1 MTVRDRIAGFRFKRS
16 AVGAVVLFV
25 VTSTQLHF
33 SPAAGA
39 EAEPVVL
46 AAYQISN
53 HAEERLVP
61 EGNADIMAA
70 KQRHDKED
78 LGATV
83 YLYIRNP
90 GYGASLEA
98 ILWDGKDVSSH
109 AAAPGYQAI
118 WWRLAPQLL
127 GEGEKGEIAICL
139 RRRLKQATEFTVR
152 LTNGREITQRIEP
165 EDPPF
170 RFGTIAFGPDMKKV
184 YLYVEKLRSDAAM
197 PEQIQVSGINVDGA
211 PRWLSPG
218 AVGGVRTAVVTA
230 KSPLRRG
237 KHCTFIAASP
247 SHAAGATLRAFT
259 DLARFGSYGYPGRLE
274 GYAGNGL
281 DGYATFGSPSKQ
293 LLDRAEELGIKVAA
307 HINYGAPGDECI
319 GHPAL
324 YAYIGMDEPDCQDWG
339 AAKDRPVHLRIGA
352 TAMRTLRAAQLHA
365 TRDPLTPTLL
375 TVDLTFTPRN
385 YFVYG
390 PIPDIVNPDVYP
402 IALGSSIRSVPQH
415 LTIAKRASAP
425 RTLTYTYQNM
435 WEEWAR
441 KDTPTPWMGFTHI
454 RAVEDSTTLADAKRR
469 RGFARA
475 PAPQEVRL
483 EMLYGIGCGV
493 KGLFGYHDGTELSR
507 GGLIT
512 HGTWVLPEVWKV
524 NGETIRAL
532 RLVAPI
538 IEISHPVRWARS
550 NVEKTWIRTLITG
563 ENAALV
569 VAVNE
574 DYESVTEGFTAK
586 VRKDVNFE
594 FPDLPWMTSPTVLK
608 VGDGR
613 FTPLKSQHEEAVLT
627 WTETELA
634 DGETYLVLSDPALA
648 EQLENRYRTTPPFA
662 TPEGKS
668 RPEDYLRGRR
678 KTPKPTET
686 D

>member
-1 MTVRDRIAGFRFKRS
+1 M
-16 AVGAVVLFV
+16 AVVALFV
-25 VTSTQLHF
+25 VTTTYLHC

-39 EAEPVVL
+39 AEKPVVL

-53 HAEERLVP
+53 HTEERVIP

-70 KQRHDKED
+70 KERYDKED

-83 YLYIRNP
+83 YMYIRNP
-90 GYGASLEA
+90 GYGASLET
-98 ILWDGKDVSSH
+98 ILWDGKDVRTH
-109 AAAPGYQAI
+109 AAAPEYQAI
-118 WWRLAPQLL
+118 WWRLTPHLL
-127 GEGEKGEIAICL
+127 GEGERGEIAICL
-139 RRRLKQATEFTVR
+139 RRRLKQTTEFTVR
-152 LTNGREITQRIEP
+152 LTNGREITQKIEP

-170 RFGTIAFGPDMKKV
+170 RFGTIAFGPDLKKV
-184 YLYVEKLRSDAAM
+184 YLYMEKLRADAAM
-197 PEQIQVSGINVDGA
+197 PEQIQVSGVNMEGK
-211 PRWLSPG
+211 PRWTSPSY
-218 AVGGVRTAVVTA
+218 VGGVRTAVVTA

-237 KHCTFIAASP
+237 KHCTFIATSP

-259 DLARFGSYGYPGRLE
+259 DLARFGSHGAYPQRLE
-274 GYAGNGL
+274 AYAGNGM
-281 DGYATFGSPSKQ
+281 DGYGMFGSPNKP
-293 LLDRAEELGIKVAA
+293 LLDRAGEFGIKVAA
-307 HINYGAPGDECI
+307 HLNHNLPADEYA

-324 YAYIGMDEPDCQDWG
+324 YAYIGTDEPDCQDWG
-339 AAKDRPVHLRIGA
+339 VAKDRPVHLRIGA
-352 TAMRTLRAAQLHA
+352 TAMRMLRTAQLHA
-365 TRDPLTPTLL
+365 ARDPLTPTLL
-375 TVDLTFTPRN
+375 TIDLTFTPRN

-402 IALGSSIRSVPQH
+402 IAVGSSVRSVRQH
-415 LTIAKRASAP
+415 LAIAKRASAP
-425 RTLTYTYQNM
+425 RTLTYTYQNV
-435 WEEWAR
+435 WEEWTR
-441 KDTPTPWMGFTHI
+441 KDTHMPWMGYSHI
-454 RAVEDSTTLADAKRR
+454 RAIEDSTTLVDAKRR

-483 EMLYGIGCGV
+483 EMLYGIGCGA
-493 KGLFGYHDGTELSR
+493 KGLFGYCDGTELSR
-507 GGLIT
+507 GGLVN
-512 HGTWVLPEVWKV
+512 HGTWVLPEVWKI

-538 IEISHPVRWARS
+538 IEISHPIEWARS
-550 NVEKTWIRTLITG
+550 NVEKTWIRTLIAG

-574 DYESVTEGFTAK
+574 DYESVTEGFAANPS
-586 VRKDVNFE
+586 KDVNFE

-613 FTPLKSQHEEAVLT
+613 FAPLKSQHEEAVLT

-634 DGETYLVLSDPALA
+634 DGEVYLVLSDPAMA

-662 TPEGKS
+662 TPEGKT
-668 RPEDYLRGRR
+668 RPEDYLKGRR
-678 KTPKPTET
+678 KTPEPVEE